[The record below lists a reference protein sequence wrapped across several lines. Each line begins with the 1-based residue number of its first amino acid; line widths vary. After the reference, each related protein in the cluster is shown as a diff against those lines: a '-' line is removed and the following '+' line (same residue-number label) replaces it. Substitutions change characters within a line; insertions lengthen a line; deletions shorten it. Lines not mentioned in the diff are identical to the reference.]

1 MDCGGRGGGGA
12 VMGNLPSSCL
22 VLRVFGV
29 PRKSP
34 RVWCEDSPGRAVSAI
49 GETPL
54 LSVKLGL

>member
-1 MDCGGRGGGGA
+1 MDCEGRGGGGT

-29 PRKSP
+29 PRSSP
-34 RVWCEDSPGRAVSAI
+34 RVWLEKSPSRAVSAI
-49 GETPL
+49 GEMPL